1 MLLQLL
7 RCVTGRFTAIDRYDY
22 DAPCCDAPISTLTAW
37 RFLHGTKLF
46 SDQTFLNFPLGFRM
60 IEFLTRSRKQCGGD
74 GRRAWGDAFPHVVL
88 CGSGFSRDLA
98 DDRSKEWMIG
108 SRLVV
113 SGLLFLSK

>member
-1 MLLQLL
+1 M
-7 RCVTGRFTAIDRYDY
+7 
-22 DAPCCDAPISTLTAW
+22 TLHAVMRLYRLAW
-37 RFLHGTKLF
+37 RFSHGTKLF
-46 SDQTFLNFPLGFRM
+46 SDQTFFPLGFRM

-74 GRRAWGDAFPHVVL
+74 GRRAWGDAFSHVVL